1 MNNILIV
8 ESKNDKIF
16 VDALIK
22 HLNLNVEIN
31 TQIIVNEYETL
42 DGLSKTTLI
51 NKLKS
56 IKASN
61 VKKPV
66 NKLGI
71 IIDMDN
77 YNQKQRLEFINE
89 CIQEV
94 FSTKIT
100 LNNLDEFIAVPTPTN
115 TINIAT
121 YFTNVN
127 GKGELETLLKVI
139 KNQDSSYADCL
150 ESWRE
155 CVSSKNKTIK
165 QKDFDKFWVNI
176 YIRYDT
182 CSKKESKRAG
192 EKCSMSNFEY
202 IMNNKIDIWDF
213 EHENLQELKEFLLLF
228 LNNIK

>member
-1 MNNILIV
+1 MNNIIIV
-8 ESKNDKIF
+8 ESKNDQIF
-16 VDALIK
+16 IDALIK
-22 HLNLNVEIN
+22 HLNIGTEIN
-31 TQIIVNEYETL
+31 TQIIINEYATL

-71 IIDMDN
+71 LIDLDN
-77 YNQKQRLEFINE
+77 YDKKQRLEFINE

-94 FSTKIT
+94 FTTGIT
-100 LNNLDEFIAVPTPTN
+100 LNNINELAAVSTPTN

-165 QKDFDKFWVNI
+165 QKDFDKFWINI

-182 CSKKESKRAG
+182 CSRKESKRAG

-202 IMNNKIDIWDF
+202 IMTNKTFIWDF

-228 LNNIK
+228 S

>member
-1 MNNILIV
+1 MNNIIIV
-8 ESKNDKIF
+8 ESKNDQIF
-16 VDALIK
+16 IEAVIK
-22 HLNLNVEIN
+22 YLNIDTAIN

-42 DGLSKTTLI
+42 GGLSEKSLI

-71 IIDMDN
+71 LIDMDSFD
-77 YNQKQRLEFINE
+77 QKQRLEFINK

-94 FSTKIT
+94 FSTEII
-100 LNNLDEFIAVPTPTN
+100 LNNINELIPISTSTN
-115 TINIAT
+115 IINIAT

-139 KNQDSSYADCL
+139 KNRDSSYADCL
-150 ESWRE
+150 ENWRE
-155 CVSSKNKTIK
+155 CISSKNNIIK

-182 CSKKESKRAG
+182 CSRKESKRAG

-202 IMNNKIDIWDF
+202 IMDNKSDIWDF

-228 LNNIK
+228 SI